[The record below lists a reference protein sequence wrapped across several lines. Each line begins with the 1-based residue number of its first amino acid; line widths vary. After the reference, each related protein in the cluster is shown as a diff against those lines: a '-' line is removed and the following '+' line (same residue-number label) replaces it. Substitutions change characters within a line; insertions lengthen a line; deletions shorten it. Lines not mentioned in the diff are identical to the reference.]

1 MKKYGFFGGSFNP
14 ITNAHIQIALNILKR
29 YNLDKIIFVPVGNNY
44 QKAELI
50 DEKHRYNMIK
60 IAIQDYKTLQVSDIE
75 LNSKKDYKAI
85 DIFKIIKQKYVN
97 TDIFYIIGA
106 DNLYKMPSWKEFEKL
121 VTYNYIII
129 ERGEFDCNKLINSNE
144 ILKENKNNFNIIEN
158 SNYYLDSSTDV
169 RKKIIRSDIK
179 NIEKYIDT
187 RVMDY
192 IIQNN
197 LYKDIVNM

>member
-97 TDIFYIIGA
+97 TDILWI
-106 DNLYKMPSWKEFEKL
+106 
-121 VTYNYIII
+121 
-129 ERGEFDCNKLINSNE
+129 
-144 ILKENKNNFNIIEN
+144 
-158 SNYYLDSSTDV
+158 
-169 RKKIIRSDIK
+169 
-179 NIEKYIDT
+179 
-187 RVMDY
+187 
-192 IIQNN
+192 
-197 LYKDIVNM
+197 